1 MRENIERE
9 KEEIEQEK
17 KELMLKLY
25 QFKEQNKKAEQGE
38 TWIIFTILHR
48 SLCRLIVLNMNFIK

>member
-1 MRENIERE
+1 MRENIEKE
-9 KEEIEQEK
+9 KEQIEQEK

-38 TWIIFTILHR
+38 TWMVFTLL
-48 SLCRLIVLNMNFIK
+48 SLCRLIIIIINFIK

>member
-1 MRENIERE
+1 M
-9 KEEIEQEK
+9 EQEK

-38 TWIIFTILHR
+38 TWIIFYCFTQKF
-48 SLCRLIVLNMNFIK
+48 M